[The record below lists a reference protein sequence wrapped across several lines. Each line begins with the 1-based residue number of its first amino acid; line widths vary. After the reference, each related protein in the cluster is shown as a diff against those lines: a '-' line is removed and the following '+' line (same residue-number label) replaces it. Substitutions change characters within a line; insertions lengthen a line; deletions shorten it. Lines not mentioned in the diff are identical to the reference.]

1 MATLRQQI
9 KEKIESN
16 RPKLSPN
23 SLKTYVSILFNLHK
37 KHDTKDDEGI
47 EWFNKNDKT
56 IIESL
61 NDKPSQTRKSVL
73 SALFILT
80 ENEEYKK
87 LMLEDCKVTNDNY
100 KSQKMNEKEKD
111 NWIDIEHI
119 KVLYDELL
127 AKAKGMF
134 NSKSVVDY
142 PTIMEFFLI
151 AFLGGVSGLPP
162 RRSLDYALMKIRN
175 FDTKTDNYYKSGK
188 FYFNQYKTKDK
199 YGLQVLDVPK
209 ELNTLIKKWIKLN
222 KNDYLLFSSNKNHLS
237 SSQITRILNK
247 AFDGKHVSTDMLRHI
262 FLTNQ
267 YKDIPKLNDM
277 EALAA
282 DMGHSLNTALQYI
295 KRD

>member
-1 MATLRQQI
+1 
-9 KEKIESN
+9 
-16 RPKLSPN
+16 
-23 SLKTYVSILFNLHK
+23 
-37 KHDTKDDEGI
+37 
-47 EWFNKNDKT
+47 
-56 IIESL
+56 
-61 NDKPSQTRKSVL
+61 
-73 SALFILT
+73 
-80 ENEEYKK
+80 
-87 LMLEDCKVTNDNY
+87 MLEDCKVTNDNY

-127 AKAKGMF
+127 AKAKEMF

-175 FDTKTDNYYKSGK
+175 FDTKTDNYYKGGK

-247 AFDGKHVSTDMLRHI
+247 AFNGKHVSTDMLRHI

-277 EALAA
+277 ESLAA